1 MNFTNIKRG
10 QKMKEY
16 QFTITI
22 CGTGENGA
30 QAWDDAVEGF
40 CSDSGLYDADDI
52 TAEEEIEEET
62 VHLKLFFCNRIQ
74 NPKQR

>member
-1 MNFTNIKRG
+1 
-10 QKMKEY
+10 MKEY

-40 CSDSGLYDADDI
+40 CADSGPYDADDI
-52 TAEEEIEEET
+52 TSEEEIKEEIEEIEGG
-62 VHLKLFFCNRIQ
+62 K
-74 NPKQR
+74 

>member
-1 MNFTNIKRG
+1 
-10 QKMKEY
+10 MKEY

-40 CSDSGLYDADDI
+40 CADSGPYDADDI
-52 TAEEEIEEET
+52 TSEEEIEEEIEG
-62 VHLKLFFCNRIQ
+62 K
-74 NPKQR
+74 K

>member
-1 MNFTNIKRG
+1 
-10 QKMKEY
+10 MKEY

-40 CSDSGLYDADDI
+40 CADSGPYDADDI
-52 TAEEEIEEET
+52 TAMIDAIKDIEEINAEIEGG
-62 VHLKLFFCNRIQ
+62 K
-74 NPKQR
+74 